1 MFNFKTYTAVTLIG
15 LLAACGGGSGGG
27 GAPRTVFNYQTL
39 ESVAPGSSTIVA
51 VGLTQSDPSGLPDGT
66 DLVSGTLDRV
76 SRKLSI
82 DGVVVD
88 GVFQTASG
96 SWTDGTTTVSPSNL
110 PIFANTETYDFFVP
124 VTVEQG
130 GLESQYIFGV
140 VSRTQDL
147 PTSPDTTAFTYN
159 GVARVE
165 GILGSDGTAPGTKIG
180 SDGRL
185 SLTADFARGL
195 VDVVI
200 DRLNATGM
208 PFDTVRIDN
217 LVLSIGNNAT
227 FERNDTGFITF
238 EGGTPSLG
246 APTTE
251 SASGAFFGGAVNEIV
266 APSEAGGVFTVNG
279 QNGNVIYGI
288 FAGDR
293 VR

>member
-39 ESVAPGSSTIVA
+39 ESVVPGSSTIVA
-51 VGLTQSDPSGLPDGT
+51 VGLTQSDTGLPDGT

-110 PIFANTETYDFFVP
+110 AIFANTATYDFFVP

-159 GVARVE
+159 GVARVD
-165 GILGSDGTAPGTKIG
+165 GILGSDGIARGTAIG

-200 DRLNATGM
+200 NRLNDTGM

-217 LVLSIGNNAT
+217 LVLSTGFNAT
-227 FERNDTGFITF
+227 FERNGTGFITF

-246 APTTE
+246 ASTTE

-279 QNGNVIYGI
+279 ENGNVIYGI